1 MIDFHCKIGTFISNL
16 KTKLMTNFIKS
27 LEWRFASKSFDP
39 NKQVP
44 QEDIEFLKKAIQL
57 SVSSYGLQ
65 QYQVVIVQDKKLQEK
80 LTPASYNQT
89 QVAEASHVFVFC
101 SMTNVDESTVD
112 EFMENTSKARG
123 VTKDSLNGFAKMIQS
138 KIDRST
144 KEQLAEWTDRQSY
157 ITMTNLLNACAVK
170 EIDSCPMEGFIP
182 EKYIEILDLEK
193 YNLKPVLVVP
203 IGYRTEKDKYAK
215 LAKVRK
221 PIADL
226 FIEL

>member
-1 MIDFHCKIGTFISNL
+1 
-16 KTKLMTNFIKS
+16 MTNFIDS
-27 LEWRFASKSFDP
+27 LQWRFASKSFDSK
-39 NKQVP
+39 KQVP
-44 QEDIEFLKKAIQL
+44 QEDVEFLKKAIQL

-65 QYQVVIVQDKKLQEK
+65 QYQVVIIQDKKLQEK

-89 QVAEASHVFVFC
+89 QIAEASHVFVFC
-101 SMTNVDESTVD
+101 SMNNVDETTVD
-112 EFMENTSKARG
+112 EFMENTAKTRG
-123 VTKDSLNGFAKMIQS
+123 IEKNSLNGFAKMIQS

-203 IGYRTEKDKYAK
+203 IGYRTVNDKYAK

-221 PIADL
+221 PLTDL